1 MVTVHYSLWAK
12 CTQLWPLK
20 VREYLLFHTKTE
32 KGWCA
37 SIAYTF
43 CMPMGYYTHVENLPQ
58 DFHREGE
65 MDWHIEQPSRGVLPL
80 NRVKDSK
87 YVAVKT
93 LFSNPSAAQQD
104 PLFNIF
110 QFHKTLFEQ
119 KITHHFLILRSKCL
133 ILANFQFLI
142 LKVKIQFRK
151 PQFGPKSVRK
161 QQFFK
166 KDQFSKSLN
175 LARIRSTSPHFRSF
189 GPLTHRPSQI
199 KVKYPRATLS
209 KVGTIHTHTLCA
221 TCLLRES

>member
-1 MVTVHYSLWAK
+1 MSHFVRVLTHYGSNESNDSFGFL
-12 CTQLWPLK
+12 CVGMHCLHILYTNG
-20 VREYLLFHTKTE
+20 LLYPCGKFT
-32 KGWCA
+32 
-37 SIAYTF
+37 SR
-43 CMPMGYYTHVENLPQ
+43 LPQ
-58 DFHREGE
+58 GGWNGLTYRATL
-65 MDWHIEQPSRGVLPL
+65 PGVLPL

-93 LFSNPSAAQQD
+93 LFSNPSAAPQD

-189 GPLTHRPSQI
+189 GPLTHRPTQI